1 MVYCSTFF
9 IEIFFL
15 DIILQETKI
24 NYFTKMVY
32 CSTSNENYIE
42 EGQQEETEQQ
52 NLKQFKNQNSAEER
66 HKFLFH

>member
-1 MVYCSTFF
+1 
-9 IEIFFL
+9 
-15 DIILQETKI
+15 
-24 NYFTKMVY
+24 MVY